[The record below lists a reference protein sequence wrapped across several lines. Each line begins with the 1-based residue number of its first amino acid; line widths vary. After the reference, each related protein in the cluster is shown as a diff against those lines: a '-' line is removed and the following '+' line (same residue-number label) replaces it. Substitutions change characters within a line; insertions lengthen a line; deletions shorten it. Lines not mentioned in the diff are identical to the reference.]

1 MSDDDGL
8 LTITVTPAEGVASLD
23 LLLNT
28 LDGMRRV
35 LRRVDETM
43 YGPRSK
49 HKWSVNKLTSSAPT
63 ITIEADPSA
72 TEVPDVIVDGIRAV
86 NLGISEPPPYFSEPV
101 LEGLTKLSP
110 LFHPRNGLQSLT
122 LSVEA
127 PNREESS
134 ITVVDRG
141 IVDKA
146 KRILAADYHN
156 LGSIEG
162 TLEIINAHA
171 PSVTVWERVSGAP
184 VRCALPPGSY
194 WIDFAKN
201 LLTHNVLVAG
211 DIKYFTNGIPRSI
224 SAVEVIE
231 DAPKATG
238 PMKATFGSLPDPEIA
253 RLGSAAWLK
262 KIRGYDQ
269 T

>member
-101 LEGLTKLSP
+101 LEGLIELRS
-110 LFHPRNGLQSLT
+110 LFSAGNGLESIA
-122 LSVEA
+122 LSVGT
-127 PNREESS
+127 PNGAASSS
-134 ITVVDRG
+134 IIVGKDIVDR
-141 IVDKA
+141 A

-162 TLEIINAHA
+162 TLEIINARS
-171 PSVTVWERVSGAP
+171 PSVTVWERVSRAP
-184 VRCALPPGSY
+184 VRCALPPGTD
-194 WIDFAKN
+194 WIDLAKT
-201 LLTHNVLVAG
+201 LLTRNVLVAG
-211 DIKYFTNGIPRSI
+211 DIRYFTNGIPRSI

-238 PMKATFGSLPDPEIA
+238 PMKARFGALSDPELQ
-253 RLGSAAWLK
+253 RLGVGEFLR
-262 KIRGYDQ
+262 KIRGYSR

>member
-1 MSDDDGL
+1 M
-8 LTITVTPAEGVASLD
+8 AFE
-23 LLLNT
+23 
-28 LDGMRRV
+28 
-35 LRRVDETM
+35 
-43 YGPRSK
+43 
-49 HKWSVNKLTSSAPT
+49 
-63 ITIEADPSA
+63 
-72 TEVPDVIVDGIRAV
+72 
-86 NLGISEPPPYFSEPV
+86 
-101 LEGLTKLSP
+101 
-110 LFHPRNGLQSLT
+110 SLT
-122 LSVEA
+122 LSVGA

-134 ITVVDRG
+134 ITVVDRD

-184 VRCALPPGSY
+184 VRCTLPTGSD
-194 WIDFAKN
+194 WIDLAKT
-201 LLTHNVLVAG
+201 LLTRNVLVAG
-211 DIKYFTNGIPRSI
+211 DIRYFTNGIPRSI

>member
-8 LTITVTPAEGVASLD
+8 LTITVTPVEGTASFD
-23 LLLNT
+23 LLLKSLN
-28 LDGMRRV
+28 DMKRV
-35 LRRVDETM
+35 LQHVDETM
-43 YGPRSK
+43 FGPRSR
-49 HKWSVNKLTSSAPT
+49 HTWSVNRLSSSAPT

-72 TEVPDVIVDGIRAV
+72 TEVPEVIVDGFRAV

-101 LEGLTKLSP
+101 LERLTELRR
-110 LFHPRNGLQSLT
+110 LFSASNGLESLA
-122 LSVEA
+122 LSVGT
-127 PNREESS
+127 PNHEESS
-134 ITVVDRG
+134 ITVVDRD

-184 VRCALPPGSY
+184 VRCALPTGSD
-194 WIDFAKN
+194 WIDLAKT
-201 LLTHNVLVAG
+201 LLTRNVLVAG
-211 DIKYFTNGIPRSI
+211 DIRYFTNGIPRSI

>member
-1 MSDDDGL
+1 MSDENGL
-8 LTITVTPAEGVASLD
+8 LTITVTPVVGTASFD
-23 LLLNT
+23 LLLKS
-28 LDGMRRV
+28 LSDMKRV
-35 LRRVDETM
+35 LQRVDETM

-49 HKWSVNKLTSSAPT
+49 HAWSVNKLSSSAPT

-72 TEVPDVIVDGIRAV
+72 AGIADVVVDGFRTIAQGV
-86 NLGISEPPPYFSEPV
+86 SEPPPYFSEPV
-101 LEGLTKLSP
+101 LERLTELRR
-110 LFHPRNGLQSLT
+110 LFSAGNGLESIA
-122 LSVEA
+122 LSVGTPAEKA
-127 PNREESS
+127 ASS
-134 ITVVDRG
+134 IIVGKD

-146 KRILAADYHN
+146 KRILAAGYHN

-162 TLEIINAHA
+162 TLEIINART
-171 PSVTVWERVSGAP
+171 PSVTVWERVSRAP

-211 DIKYFTNGIPRSI
+211 EIRYFNNGIPRSV
-224 SAVEVIE
+224 SAIEVIE

-262 KIRGYDQ
+262 KIRGYDR

>member
-1 MSDDDGL
+1 M
-8 LTITVTPAEGVASLD
+8 T

-101 LEGLTKLSP
+101 LEGLIELRS
-110 LFHPRNGLQSLT
+110 LFSAGNGLESIA
-122 LSVEA
+122 LSVGT
-127 PNREESS
+127 PNGAASSS
-134 ITVVDRG
+134 IIVGKDIVDR
-141 IVDKA
+141 A

-171 PSVTVWERVSGAP
+171 PSITIWERVSGSP
-184 VRCALPPGSY
+184 VRCALPPGPYS
-194 WIDFAKN
+194 IDLAKS
-201 LLTHNVLVAG
+201 LLTRNVLVAG
-211 DIKYFTNGIPRSI
+211 DIRYFTNGIPRSV